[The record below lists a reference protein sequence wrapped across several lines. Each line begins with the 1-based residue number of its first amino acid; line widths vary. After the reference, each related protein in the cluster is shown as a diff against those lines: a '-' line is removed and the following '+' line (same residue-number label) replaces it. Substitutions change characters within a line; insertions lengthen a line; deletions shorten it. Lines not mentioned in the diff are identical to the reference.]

1 MLSAYNALIDSVR
14 DVKSNF
20 VKNFVSNDELKKP
33 LDTYINAQAAFAKH
47 MGHEVYSF
55 MATVGNAMHNFDAK
69 KAWAT
74 K

>member
-1 MLSAYNALIDSVR
+1 MLSAYNAMVDSVR

-47 MGHEVYSF
+47 MGHEVYAF
-55 MATVGNAMHNFDAK
+55 MTTVGTAMNNFDAK